1 MAPKRSAPQPPP
13 PAASSDETGSGTGSE
28 ETDEEEEIAYSP
40 PPAAPKNPAPPPQEA
55 QESEGEDDDEDED
68 EEDEEEEDEDDGQED
83 EKANQN
89 QVAPPPATKNPSLPP
104 PNQEESET
112 SDEEGD
118 EETDEEGDED
128 MDEDAPQPQ
137 PLRQPQPTPVQ
148 EADEGK
154 IAKPPSLVAESK
166 KPSAPFQR
174 TWSTDDEVRILEA
187 LDAHRAE
194 DGTLPQPDALMAALA
209 GSLDNS
215 GCSASDLQ
223 KKVKSLK
230 SRYSAAAKK
239 EELPSKDHDRRLFE
253 LSKKAWGSVTTAA
266 ANGGAPLRDVSE
278 MRELYP
284 YLAEEVNALEKA
296 HRGLFKREF
305 AMISDDKARALDL
318 KIKKSRLAQM
328 KLYQRRYDL
337 TKERPAP
344 VAKRWIG
351 TMFACSQFTYS
362 LQRFHRKEFRGIP
375 RGEL

>member
-13 PAASSDETGSGTGSE
+13 PAASSEETVSGTGSE
-28 ETDEEEEIAYSP
+28 SEETDDEEEIAYSP

-55 QESEGEDDDEDED
+55 QESEGSDEDEDDDEE
-68 EEDEEEEDEDDGQED
+68 EEDEEEEDDDGGGED
-83 EKANQN
+83 EKANQ
-89 QVAPPPATKNPSLPP
+89 VAPPPVTKNPSSPP
-104 PNQEESET
+104 PNHEESET
-112 SDEEGD
+112 SDEEED
-118 EETDEEGDED
+118 EETDEE
-128 MDEDAPQPQ
+128 APQPQ
-137 PLRQPQPTPVQ
+137 PAPVQ
-148 EADEGK
+148 EEAEGK
-154 IAKPPSLVAESK
+154 TAKPPSLVTESK

-187 LDAHRAE
+187 LAAHRAE
-194 DGTLPQPDALMAALA
+194 HGTLPQPDALVAALA

-239 EELPSKDHDRRLFE
+239 GELPSKDHDRRLFD

-266 ANGGAPLRDVSE
+266 ANGGALRDVSE
-278 MRELYP
+278 MCELYP
-284 YLAEEVNALEKA
+284 YLAEEVKALEKA

-305 AMISDDKARALDL
+305 AMISDDKARTLDL

-337 TKERPAP
+337 TKEVTKTLIDLAD
-344 VAKRWIG
+344 
-351 TMFACSQFTYS
+351 
-362 LQRFHRKEFRGIP
+362 
-375 RGEL
+375 